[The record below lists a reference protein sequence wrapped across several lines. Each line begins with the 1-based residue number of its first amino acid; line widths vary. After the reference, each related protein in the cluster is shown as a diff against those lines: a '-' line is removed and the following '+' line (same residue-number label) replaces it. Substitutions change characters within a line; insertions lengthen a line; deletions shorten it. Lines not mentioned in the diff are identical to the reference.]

1 MYLLKTISYFYPHDG
16 YIFVFIFFFAEIVL
30 FKEMQRKLLLR
41 LKANKEVGSERLKAE
56 LAAGA
61 DFSVKIT

>member
-1 MYLLKTISYFYPHDG
+1 MMGIFLYLF
-16 YIFVFIFFFAEIVL
+16 FFFAEIVL

-61 DFSVKIT
+61 DFSVKITWI